1 LASGI
6 KRGFTFDVI
15 IKQNPF
21 GLKLKTMETEKT
33 YKLVP
38 TYGNSFGTGFQVML
52 DNFLRLLLVV
62 FVLAILTAPFSGM
75 NFKMDAS
82 HFPKHPYEWGHLFG
96 NDFHKLFTLGAL
108 GMLGV
113 FAGLIALAY
122 AFLAA
127 PVVSYGGDMIFVQA
141 VRKIKPDFELL
152 ISGFWTNYIY
162 IILANL
168 LVTALIVLGCFAL
181 LIPGIIIACRLVF
194 VSYIVMDKKLD
205 PIEAVEL
212 SWKLTRGHGWRIFA
226 MGLTSF
232 FIIIFGL
239 LLFFIGI
246 FPAIMWVSSSFATL
260 YQSVLLEKEKPAV
273 AEQAA

>member
-1 LASGI
+1 MKKS
-6 KRGFTFDVI
+6 GFTFEL
-15 IKQNPF
+15 KLMHRLHY
-21 GLKLKTMETEKT
+21 LKLKAMETEKT
-33 YKLVP
+33 YKLIP
-38 TYGNSFGTGFQVML
+38 TFGNSFGTGFQVML
-52 DNFLRLLLVV
+52 DNFLRLLLVT

-75 NFKMDAS
+75 NWKFDMNDL
-82 HFPKHPYEWGHLFG
+82 PKNAFDWGQLWG
-96 NDFHKLFTLGAL
+96 NDMQKLLTVGAL

-113 FAGLIALAY
+113 TIGLIILAY
-122 AFLAA
+122 SFLAA

-152 ISGFWTNYIY
+152 IKGFWENYLY

-181 LIPGIIIACRLVF
+181 IIPGIIIACRLAF

-226 MGLTSF
+226 MGFVSI

-239 LLFFIGI
+239 MLFIIGI

-260 YQSVLLEKEKPAV
+260 YQSVLLEKEKPV
-273 AEQAA
+273 EVQQAAA

>member
-1 LASGI
+1 LASGR
-6 KRGFTFDVI
+6 KREFTFDVT
-15 IKQNPF
+15 IKQTPF
-21 GLKLKTMETEKT
+21 CLKLKTMETEKT

-75 NFKMDAS
+75 NFKFDAS
-82 HFPKHPYEWGHLFG
+82 DFPKNPYEWGHLFG

-152 ISGFWTNYIY
+152 INGFWKNYIY
-162 IILANL
+162 IVLANL